1 MSSQIA
7 STPKKPARG
16 PNSKQIGP
24 SDYCRILGCCLFV
37 DSTGQSSRS
46 RKALKATESTENLF
60 IESVRGSVAKRKF
73 ANRRFIV
80 K

>member
-1 MSSQIA
+1 MSSQTA
-7 STPKKPARG
+7 STPKKPARRG
-16 PNSKQIGP
+16 PKTKQIGP

-46 RKALKATESTENLF
+46 RKALKATENLF

>member
-46 RKALKATESTENLF
+46 RKALKATENLF